1 MKKILIILLLSIS
14 LVGCSSSSYKTIDQ
28 EEAYKAMSL
37 DDSIVVI
44 DVRTEEEYSEEH
56 IVDAINI
63 PLDNIESIDL
73 DKNTTIYVYCQ
84 SGNRSK
90 EAAQKLYELGY
101 SNVYDMGGIDTWTY
115 ETE

>member
-14 LVGCSSSSYKTIDQ
+14 LVGCSSYKTIDQ

-44 DVRTEEEYSEEH
+44 DVRTEEEYNEEH

-90 EAAQKLYELGY
+90 EATQKLNELGY
-101 SNVYDMGGIDTWTY
+101 SNVYDMGGINTWTY

>member
-14 LVGCSSSSYKTIDQ
+14 LVGCSSYKTIDQ

-44 DVRTEEEYSEEH
+44 DVRTEEEYNEEH

-73 DKNTTIYVYCQ
+73 DINTTIYVYCQ

-90 EAAQKLYELGY
+90 EAAQKLNELGY
-101 SNVYDMGGIDTWTY
+101 SNAYDMGGINTWTY